1 MNADTGASTCN
12 GDREMDDRYYT
23 PKEAAEFLGV
33 SVWTLARWRTEC
45 RGPVFLKLGKSK
57 TSPVRYERECLIHY
71 ASIYGP
77 YVAEDG
83 A

>member
-1 MNADTGASTCN
+1 M
-12 GDREMDDRYYT
+12 EDRYYT
-23 PKEAAEFLGV
+23 PKEAADFLGV

-45 RGPVFLKLGKSK
+45 RGPVFLKLGNKSN
-57 TSPVRYERECLIHY
+57 SPIRYERTSLIHY

-77 YVAEDG
+77 YVAEDD